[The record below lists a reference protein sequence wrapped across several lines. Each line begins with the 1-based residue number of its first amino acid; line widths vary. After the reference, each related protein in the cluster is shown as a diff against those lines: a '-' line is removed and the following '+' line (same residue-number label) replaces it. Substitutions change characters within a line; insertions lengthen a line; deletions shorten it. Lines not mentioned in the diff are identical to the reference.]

1 MGIFAGALFPIC
13 PQSLE
18 RLFVMEKTHQQ
29 RVREFLLLNAGT
41 LLVSIGVYF
50 FKMPNNFSTGGVT
63 GIAIVISKFIP
74 GVSTGTLVF
83 LFNMILLA
91 VGFLVLSR
99 KFGFATVYSSTL
111 MSVVIWVLERLYPM
125 EAPFTNEPLL
135 ELIFAVGLP
144 ALGSAILFNI
154 GASTGG
160 TDIVAMV
167 LRKYTSID
175 IGRALLMADFLVAF
189 SACFVFGIHTGL
201 FSILGLLMKSML
213 VDTVIEGINQCK
225 YMHIVC
231 SDPEPICTF
240 IANQLHRGATILE
253 ATGAYTHQHKFVV
266 LTVMSR
272 GQAVFLRRYVRSI
285 EPHAFIMT
293 TSTSEIIG
301 KGFRSD

>member
-1 MGIFAGALFPIC
+1 
-13 PQSLE
+13 
-18 RLFVMEKTHQQ
+18 MEKSAQQ
-29 RVREFLLLNAGT
+29 KLREFLLLNGGT
-41 LLVSIGVYF
+41 LLVSMGVYF

-63 GIAIVISKFIP
+63 GLAIVISKFLP

-83 LFNMILLA
+83 LFNMVLLA

-99 KFGFATVYSSTL
+99 RFGLTTVYASTL
-111 MSVVIWVLERLYPM
+111 MSVIIWVLERVYPM
-125 EAPFTNEPLL
+125 DAPFTQEPLL

-144 ALGSAILFNI
+144 ALGSALLFNI

-160 TDIVAMV
+160 TDIIAMV
-167 LRKYTSID
+167 LRKFTSID
-175 IGRALLMADFLVAF
+175 MGRALLLADFLVAF

-213 VDTVIEGINQCK
+213 VDSVIEGINQCK

-231 SDPEPICTF
+231 SDPEPICDF
-240 IANQLHRGATILE
+240 IAGKLHRGATILE
-253 ATGAYTHQHKFVV
+253 ATGAYTHQHKYVI

-301 KGFRSD
+301 KGFRTEN